1 MTLIFSIETSCD
13 ETSVA
18 ILHKSKRILGE
29 ITHSQSEHIK
39 YGGVVP
45 EIASRAHLEILQKI
59 IPKCFKKAGVK
70 IKDIDIFC
78 ATGGPGLIGGLLIG
92 TTIAKS
98 MAISMKKP
106 FYGINH
112 LEGHIISPTFNNE
125 IKFPY
130 LSILLTGGHTQIY
143 LVNKFN
149 DYKILGESVDDALG
163 ECFDKVAKLLGLKYP
178 GGPEIEKLASLGNQ
192 KKYQLPHPLIKNK
205 KDLNFSFSGIKTAI
219 SLIVKSQKKINKNF
233 KKDLAASFQNKVIE
247 ILIEKIHRSLNFLK
261 KNDIEVKDI
270 TIVGGVAANKA
281 IRKALN
287 NTFASKKYN
296 LAYPL
301 KKMCGDNAMMI
312 GLACIEKYKKKEKP
326 NYFFKANPRLE
337 VNENIK

>member
-18 ILHKSKRILGE
+18 IIDKNKRILGE
-29 ITHSQSEHIK
+29 ITHSQSEHVK

-45 EIASRAHLEILQKI
+45 ELASRAHLEILQKI
-59 IPKCFKKAGVK
+59 IPECIKKADIT
-70 IKDIDIFC
+70 IKDIDVFC
-78 ATGGPGLIGGLLIG
+78 ATAGPGLIGGLLIG

-98 MAISMKKP
+98 MAIAMKKP

-112 LEGHIISPTFNNE
+112 LEGHLISPTFNND
-125 IKFPY
+125 IKLPY

-143 LVNKFN
+143 LVKKFN
-149 DYKILGESVDDALG
+149 HYKILGESVDDAIG

-178 GGPEIEKLASLGNQ
+178 GGPEIEKLASLGNDN
-192 KKYQLPHPLIKNK
+192 KFKLPHPLIKDK
-205 KDLNFSFSGIKTAI
+205 KNLNFSFSGIKTVI
-219 SLIVKSQKKINKNF
+219 NLIVKSQKKVDLNF

-247 ILIEKIHRSLNFLK
+247 ILIEKIDRCLNFLK
-261 KNDIEVKDI
+261 KENININDI

-287 NTFASKKYN
+287 NAYISKNYT
-296 LAYPL
+296 LLYPPIN
-301 KKMCGDNAMMI
+301 MCGDNAMMI
-312 GLACIEKYKKKEKP
+312 GLACLQKYKQKHKP
-326 NYFFKANPRLE
+326 DYFFKANPRLQI
-337 VNENIK
+337 NEEI